1 MTSQR
6 STHRAALGAALVLA
20 ATLAA
25 SGSAAAQRNHAA
37 DNTPFDRLE
46 VTVQDLDTGAML
58 GSIAPKDV
66 AVINVGQRVRLQML
80 LHHRN
85 GNVRPAS
92 TSYQPNQTNHI
103 RVNDIDERAGTLTVT
118 GLRPHGPQGAVPIVY
133 HVLEGAPVPGDL
145 RSARIYVKV
154 AGDASTPV
162 PPSQPVERGS
172 VTFYRDE
179 GFRGSSQQF
188 FGDDDRLSDNP
199 IGNDSISSLEI
210 APGCRVLLYRD
221 EGFRGRVS
229 EITTSIRSLDD
240 TEVGNDAVSS
250 FRLEC
255 GGGGGGGGRGLT
267 LYSDENF
274 RGSNETFLADDIDL
288 ADNRALGND
297 RASSARVDN
306 GCEAWL
312 YEDRHFAGASVYLT
326 GDVPGLDRTVLGND
340 RASSVRVRCR

>member
-1 MTSQR
+1 
-6 STHRAALGAALVLA
+6 
-20 ATLAA
+20 
-25 SGSAAAQRNHAA
+25 
-37 DNTPFDRLE
+37 
-46 VTVQDLDTGAML
+46 ML

-133 HVLEGAPVPGDL
+133 NVLEGAPVPDDL

-162 PPSQPVERGS
+162 PPPQPVERGS

-179 GFRGSSQQF
+179 DFRGTSEQF
-188 FGDDDRLSDNP
+188 FADDNRLDDNP
-199 IGNDSISSLEI
+199 IGNDSISSLQL
-210 APGCRVLLYRD
+210 APGCRVRLYRD
-221 EGFRGRVS
+221 EDFRDFSS
-229 EITTSIRSLDD
+229 EISESVRSLDG
-240 TEVGNDAVSS
+240 TRVGNDSASS

-255 GGGGGGGGRGLT
+255 GGGGGGGGGGRGLT

-274 RGSNETFLADDIDL
+274 RGSNETFLTDDIDL